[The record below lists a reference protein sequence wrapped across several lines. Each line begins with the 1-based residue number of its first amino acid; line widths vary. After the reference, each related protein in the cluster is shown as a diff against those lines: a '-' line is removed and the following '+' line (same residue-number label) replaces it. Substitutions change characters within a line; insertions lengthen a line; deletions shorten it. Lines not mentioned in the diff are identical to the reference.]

1 MQSCSC
7 RLTMCCSVSLPLFQ
21 QILLTFLVS
30 LLDFMNETVGCFL
43 VNNQQGKGHGITDKG
58 AASLSADQTQAI
70 SSLLSPT
77 TNYESQLNIVLKA
90 ELLLISEQGCLRN

>member
-1 MQSCSC
+1 
-7 RLTMCCSVSLPLFQ
+7 MCHSVSLPLFQ

-30 LLDFMNETVGCFL
+30 LLDFMNGTVGCLL
-43 VNNQQGKGHGITDKG
+43 VNNQKGKGHGVTDKR
-58 AASLSADQTQAI
+58 AASLSADQIQAI

-90 ELLLISEQGCLRN
+90 ELFLIFEQGCLRN